1 MVRNLLAVLL
11 FAASALLAQFDP
23 DSAHVNL
30 YFPQLADGGA
40 AAQRWQTSIILQNPH
55 PSLAAGV
62 LLTIRGN
69 DGQPLALDFGAG
81 PTATANFSI
90 PAGGTRILRSMA
102 ASPQLVTGWAVLNAT
117 LPIHGTVLFRA
128 IESGIPRV
136 DIAAAPTLPTPLYRS
151 FANADLGI
159 AVGNPYSDVPLTVQV
174 RAMDHN
180 GVQVG
185 SSQVTVP
192 ALGHTSFNLR
202 NLISTLP
209 GGYVG
214 TVELS
219 TRAPLNLVAWT
230 LNAQDNVLSPLPS
243 GAARWPI
250 SHHDRIQL
258 AYWKVINAMRAA
270 TAGMPGLDPFSPLVR
285 LVFDPSSTINASAS
299 SDNTL
304 TVSYALSELISDSPS
319 EMGFVIGHELGHI
332 IQFRKGVTTFNQNPE
347 LDADAWGMLFNLMA
361 GFDPYAGAG
370 ALAKLSMASG
380 TAGLVDQQLA
390 EHFDVHRSTNTR
402 LQSMYE
408 LLQYICVTSD
418 FRSFCTQYKS
428 MIHPHFPPSSP
439 LSLPVPA
446 PPASDTDRML
456 RALPAPTKEPRIE

>member
-1 MVRNLLAVLL
+1 MF
-11 FAASALLAQFDP
+11 FALPALMAQIDP

-30 YFPQLADGGA
+30 YFPQLADGGT

-69 DGQPLALDFGAG
+69 DGRALALDFGAG
-81 PTATANFSI
+81 AISTANFSI
-90 PAGGTRILRSMA
+90 PAGGTRILRSTG
-102 ASPQLVTGWAVLNAT
+102 ASPQVATGWALLNST

-128 IESGIPRV
+128 IESGTPRV
-136 DIAAAPTLPTPLYRS
+136 DIAAAPTLPTPVYRS

-159 AVGNPYSDVPLTVQV
+159 ALVNPYNDSPISVQV

-180 GVQVG
+180 GTQVG
-185 SSQVTVP
+185 VSSVNVP

-202 NLISTLP
+202 NVVTTLP

-214 TVELS
+214 TVELN

-230 LNAQDNVLSPLPS
+230 LNAQDNVLSSLPP

-258 AYWKVINAMRAA
+258 AFWKVLNAMRSA
-270 TAGMPGLDPFSPLVR
+270 TAGTPGLDPLNPLVR
-285 LVFDPSSTINASAS
+285 LVFDPSGTINASAS
-299 SDNTL
+299 SDNNL
-304 TVSYALSELISDSPS
+304 TISYALSELISDSPS
-319 EMGFVIGHELGHI
+319 EMGFIVGHELGHI
-332 IQFRKGVTTFNQNPE
+332 IQFRKGVTTFNQNTE
-347 LDADAWGMLFNLMA
+347 LDADAWGMLFNLVA

-370 ALAKLSMASG
+370 ALAKLSMANG

-402 LQSMYE
+402 LQNMYE
-408 LLQYICVTSD
+408 LLKLICESSD
-418 FRSFCTQYKS
+418 FRSFCGDYKS
-428 MIHPHFPPSSP
+428 LIHPHFPPSAP
-439 LSLPVPA
+439 LSLPIPVRPA
-446 PPASDTDRML
+446 TDPDRML
-456 RALPAPTKEPRIE
+456 HALPATSRELRIQ